1 MGEAYIKTI
10 FGSDIHTRILFMG
23 QSISNLLNVKYML
36 VQYWNRFKSII
47 IMDKNY
53 GYKALYN
60 IMGVVIPIIMQ
71 DTVEFQNP

>member
-1 MGEAYIKTI
+1 
-10 FGSDIHTRILFMG
+10 
-23 QSISNLLNVKYML
+23 ML
-36 VQYWNRFKSII
+36 VQYWNKFKSII